1 MSWKAKLDEKHNQ
14 YKAIHDQK
22 EEKYQFKKRA
32 RKDKLQRRARFDH
45 KPYIVILRLFAWL
58 VIIMLLFMI
67 FRNTWN
73 TYQDYM
79 KTDEWEKSGGP
90 VLASIPPEI
99 MYDDQG
105 DQDKQLEYIDHASKI
120 WNDDVQDFRK
130 DVTSERIETLST
142 IYEEIGNKEHLEDLH
157 NTITGLWNVQLNYNN
172 LLTKDD
178 DIAQYY
184 KEDADTVQHTIAQ
197 TTALTDINTFI
208 ESNQETIM
216 AHIIEPGEQRF
227 ANRMHTNMMNLS
239 HDVTVMDNALAYI
252 DPNFKLSADKVTV
265 PAYVLPGDVSDLSS
279 YSNNLNYNWQA
290 YSDIDQLIGKSENIL
305 NDYQTK
311 YDAYSEYEADINERD
326 TFLAFNSSYNN
337 AKNDLLAQIVK
348 YKNFEGDKVDEIESW
363 AKDNDIT
370 LDINKVESDE
380 SVDTIL
386 DQSPSTST
394 YKRILKGSTVE
405 IDVAIK
411 KKEKKQ
417 PVTRSSSDK
426 DDKDDK
432 DDDDKETRSRSE
444 SSTESRSTSRSNTE
458 SRSTSSTESTS
469 DEDKD
474 DTSAD
479 DEEDDTNTDE
489 DEETSNDDD
498 EETSNDDE
506 DEE

>member
-1 MSWKAKLDEKHNQ
+1 
-14 YKAIHDQK
+14 
-22 EEKYQFKKRA
+22 
-32 RKDKLQRRARFDH
+32 
-45 KPYIVILRLFAWL
+45 
-58 VIIMLLFMI
+58 MLLFMI

-79 KTDEWEKSGGP
+79 KTDELEKSSGP

-157 NTITGLWNVQLNYNN
+157 NTITGLWNVQLNYNS

-227 ANRMHTNMMNLS
+227 ANRMHTNMLNLS

-252 DPNFKLSADKVTV
+252 EPNFKLSADKATV
-265 PAYVLPGDVSDLSS
+265 PAYVLPDDVSDLSS

-326 TFLAFNSSYNN
+326 TFLTFNSSYNN

-363 AKDNDIT
+363 AKDNDIA
-370 LDINKVESDE
+370 LDINKVERDE

-386 DQSPSTST
+386 DKSPSTST

-411 KKEKKQ
+411 KKEKKEKKQ
-417 PVTRSSSDK
+417 PVTRSSS
-426 DDKDDK
+426 DKDDK

-444 SSTESRSTSRSNTE
+444 SSTESRSTSSTRS
-458 SRSTSSTESTS
+458 SSEAASTS
-469 DEDKD
+469 DDDKD
-474 DTSAD
+474 DTSTD
-479 DEEDDTNTDE
+479 DDK
-489 DEETSNDDD
+489 ETSDDDDKETSDDDD
-498 EETSNDDE
+498 EETSDDDE

>member
-184 KEDADTVQHTIAQ
+184 KEDADAVQHTIAQ

-227 ANRMHTNMMNLS
+227 ANRMYTNMMNLS

-252 DPNFKLSADKVTV
+252 DPNFKLSADKATV

-279 YSNNLNYNWQA
+279 YSL
-290 YSDIDQLIGKSENIL
+290 SLIHI
-305 NDYQTK
+305 
-311 YDAYSEYEADINERD
+311 
-326 TFLAFNSSYNN
+326 
-337 AKNDLLAQIVK
+337 
-348 YKNFEGDKVDEIESW
+348 
-363 AKDNDIT
+363 
-370 LDINKVESDE
+370 
-380 SVDTIL
+380 
-386 DQSPSTST
+386 
-394 YKRILKGSTVE
+394 
-405 IDVAIK
+405 
-411 KKEKKQ
+411 
-417 PVTRSSSDK
+417 
-426 DDKDDK
+426 
-432 DDDDKETRSRSE
+432 
-444 SSTESRSTSRSNTE
+444 
-458 SRSTSSTESTS
+458 
-469 DEDKD
+469 
-474 DTSAD
+474 
-479 DEEDDTNTDE
+479 
-489 DEETSNDDD
+489 
-498 EETSNDDE
+498 
-506 DEE
+506 